1 MSLAPT
7 TAAPTTMNDLRPG
20 TAVKVGRRAAIVI
33 GPAASASGRSA
44 RFVQFEDGTFARVVR
59 AARTQFTLMVVDD
72 DAALRRKTRLLALA
86 YQTPLTVGQ
95 HDDVLIH
102 ASWLVSRTV
111 TTVHLRDCNCA
122 KADGE
127 FRRDLGR
134 QEAATMAAV
143 TDTVWASC
151 AAAAAGVEPTIV
163 RDGTPLKAL
172 VGARVFVKQSSGT
185 IEIAGGTSYTGIA
198 SVYVKFDSPRKRSA
212 WVKVSGICLAEPAAL
227 SA

>member
-1 MSLAPT
+1 MSLAAT
-7 TAAPTTMNDLRPG
+7 IETPTTMNALRPG
-20 TAVKVGRRAAIVI
+20 TAVKVGRRTAIVI

-86 YQTPLTVGQ
+86 YQTPLTLGQ

-102 ASWLVSRTV
+102 ASWLASRSV
-111 TTVHLRDCNCA
+111 TTVHLRDCACA

-127 FRRDLGR
+127 FRRDLDR
-134 QEAATMAAV
+134 HEAATMATV

-151 AAAAAGVEPTIV
+151 AAAAAGVEPSVV
-163 RDGTPLKAL
+163 RDGIPLKAL
-172 VGARVFVKQSSGT
+172 VGARVFVKQSAGT
-185 IEIAGGTSYTGIA
+185 ITLADVGGA
-198 SVYVKFDSPRKRSA
+198 FVKFDSPRKRST
-212 WVKVSGICLAEPAAL
+212 WVKLNGLCLAEPAAL